1 MAKPSLKVNANNF
14 IISASLYC
22 PNTGFSAREG
32 NHSAKIGRF
41 NTRTNTMLSVQRNG
55 NDPRI
60 TRVTGTPVVP
70 LTANKF
76 KPTGGIT
83 APISIA
89 NAVNIPR

>member
-1 MAKPSLKVNANNF
+1 M
-14 IISASLYC
+14 ISANVHKFNLTEDLYY
-22 PNTGFSAREG
+22 PNTGFWAREG
-32 NHSAKIGRF
+32 SHNANIGKF
-41 NTRTNTMLSVQRNG
+41 NTKINTILSVQRNG
-55 NDPRI
+55 KDPRI